1 MTDRHVLR
9 NQNEP
14 PEDVASLYSWA
25 NMHGAK
31 YKDFSGVRAQTREKA
46 RLRMEQL
53 LKEEKQH
60 RAVEALKT
68 KQQAESVHDIE
79 DAKPGSETLFV
90 APAETQMEVQTDAA
104 APDEK
109 QRFAWLS
116 EPPAAPQAASV
127 REPAGS
133 RWLLLQDMLKAAP
146 AIACEPA
153 CVAASATARM
163 PVLAVFS
170 LAGGVGKTS
179 LTATLGRTLAAQG
192 ERVLLV
198 DTAAYGLLPF
208 YFGAEDQRP
217 GQVRTFMPP
226 ATGFDTPIQL
236 VMFDPERMEPQE
248 TLSEAITVAA
258 RDASRVIIDLATAS
272 GATMRRVLRM
282 VPTVLVPLT
291 PEMNSV
297 ASVQAIESFFRHQES
312 VAGNPIRPYYVLN
325 QFDASLPL
333 HVDVRTMLREQ
344 LGDRLLDFVIRR
356 TPALSEALAEG
367 MTVVDYAP
375 HSVAVEDFGNL
386 AAWVKV
392 QSVPVNQRFRGARW
406 SER

>member
-1 MTDRHVLR
+1 MKNDMADSRILR
-9 NQNEP
+9 DQKEL

-31 YKDFSGVRAQTREKA
+31 YKDFSDVRAQTREKA
-46 RLRMEQL
+46 RLHMAQL
-53 LKEEKQH
+53 LKEEKQD
-60 RAVEALKT
+60 RGVGALKT
-68 KQQAESVHDIE
+68 KQQAESVPGFE
-79 DAKPGSETLFV
+79 AAKPGAETLFV
-90 APAETQMEVQTDAA
+90 ASAETRKEVQVDAA
-104 APDEK
+104 APAEK
-109 QRFAWLS
+109 QRVAWLS
-116 EPPAAPQAASV
+116 EPQAA

-133 RWLLLQDMLKAAP
+133 RWLLLQDMLKVAP

-153 CVAASATARM
+153 CVAASATVRL

-179 LTATLGRTLAAQG
+179 LAATLGRTLAAQG

-226 ATGFDTPIQL
+226 VTGLDAPIQL
-236 VMFDPERMEPQE
+236 VMLDPERMEPQE

-258 RDASRVIIDLATAS
+258 RDASRVIVDLATAS

-344 LGDRLLDFVIRR
+344 LGDRLLDFVLRR

-386 AAWVKV
+386 AAWVKA